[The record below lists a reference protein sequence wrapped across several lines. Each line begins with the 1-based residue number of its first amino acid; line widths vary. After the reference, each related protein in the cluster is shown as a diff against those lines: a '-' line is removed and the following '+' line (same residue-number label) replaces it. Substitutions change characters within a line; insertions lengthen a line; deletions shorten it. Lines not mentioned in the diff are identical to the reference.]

1 MIPLAA
7 ETALPISLTGG
18 VVLAAS
24 LLLTLLWLA
33 YLYR

>member
-24 LLLTLLWLA
+24 IALTLLWLV

>member
-7 ETALPISLTGG
+7 ETALPINLTGA
-18 VVLAAS
+18 VVLVGS
-24 LLLTLLWLA
+24 LLVTLLWLA

>member
-18 VVLAAS
+18 VVLVAS
-24 LLLTLLWLA
+24 ILVTLLWLA

>member
-18 VVLAAS
+18 VVLGAS
-24 LLLTLLWLA
+24 ILVTLLWLA